1 MDYPARVLIAFGPLR
16 YPIKRI
22 RITDEEPTRISVID
36 LATAIT
42 KKDAN
47 HAAQDVGY
55 VKDRH
60 PEVTQILGDIKFRGK
75 ARKFW
80 LTVAMAGSL

>member
-1 MDYPARVLIAFGPLR
+1 MPP
-16 YPIKRI
+16 
-22 RITDEEPTRISVID
+22 RISVID

-47 HAAQDVGY
+47 HAAQDVGC

-60 PEVTQILGDIKFRGK
+60 AEVTQIVGDIEFRFFGQI
-75 ARKFW
+75 FL
-80 LTVAMAGSL
+80 LTFAMAGSL

>member
-1 MDYPARVLIAFGPLR
+1 MDYPAHVLIAFGPIR

-42 KKDAN
+42 KKNAN
-47 HAAQDVGY
+47 HAAQ
-55 VKDRH
+55 
-60 PEVTQILGDIKFRGK
+60 TL
-75 ARKFW
+75 A
-80 LTVAMAGSL
+80 T